1 MTVMLRC
8 IRPGSAY
15 SPVIVVAPGIER
27 LQATAYILT
36 VTGECTELD
45 YFLDENRGVKEC

>member
-8 IRPGSAY
+8 IRPRSAY

-36 VTGECTELD
+36 VTGECAELI
-45 YFLDENRGVKEC
+45 YILDENRGGEKC

>member
-8 IRPGSAY
+8 TRPRSAY

-45 YFLDENRGVKEC
+45 YILDENRGVIGG